1 VNPDDLRAVIA
12 LDPAAPL
19 AEVFEALI
27 ALSERALPEVEVVF
41 VEDDNLLR
49 LASLPGMVEVAGFAD
64 SAPRALP
71 PDRLRMQLDERAARI
86 RRACEH
92 ARLELRLQSRF
103 TILRGEVVDSL
114 LRAAAGADLLVVGR
128 SLRSAGLRTWLGAA
142 PERLAARLAAAGGA
156 ATLMFVHEPW
166 RTGRCILRIDPR
178 NGQSATLPQRLAEG
192 LGRREELPVETVE
205 LPGEDDPVALNRWL
219 RERCS
224 RFDPRVLVLP
234 LTDVGERLDLTALL
248 EDLPASVLISR

>member
-1 VNPDDLRAVIA
+1 MSPDDLRAVIA

-27 ALSERALPEVEVVF
+27 ALSERAPPEVEVVF
-41 VEDDNLLR
+41 IEDDNLLR
-49 LASLPGMVEVAGFAD
+49 LASLPGMVEVTGFAA

-86 RRACEH
+86 RRACDQ

-114 LRAAAGADLLVVGR
+114 LQAAAGADLLVVGR

-142 PERLAARLAAAGGA
+142 PERLAARLATTEGA
-156 ATLMFVHEPW
+156 ASLMFVHEPW
-166 RTGRCILRIDPR
+166 RTGRCILRIDPPD
-178 NGQSATLPQRLAEG
+178 GEAAALPRRLAVG
-192 LGRREELPVETVE
+192 LGRGEDLPVEAVV
-205 LPGEDDPVALNRWL
+205 LPTEGDPAALNHWL

-224 RFDPRVLVLP
+224 RLDPRVLVLP
-234 LTDVGERLDLTALL
+234 LTGVGERLELTALL

>member
-27 ALSERALPEVEVVF
+27 ALSERAPPEVEVVF

-49 LASLPGMVEVAGFAD
+49 LASLPGMVEVAGYAH

-92 ARLELRLQSRF
+92 ARLELSLQSRF

-114 LRAAAGADLLVVGR
+114 LRVAAGADLLVVGR

-142 PERLAARLAAAGGA
+142 PEQLAARFATTGGA
-156 ATLMFVHEPW
+156 ASLMFVHEPW
-166 RTGRCILRIDPR
+166 RTGRCILRIDPADGEPAALSR
-178 NGQSATLPQRLAEG
+178 HLAEG
-192 LGRREELPVETVE
+192 LGRREGLPVEAIE
-205 LPGEDDPVALNRWL
+205 LPAAGEPAALNRWL
-219 RERCS
+219 REQCS

-234 LTDVGERLDLTALL
+234 LTGIGERLALTALL

>member
-1 VNPDDLRAVIA
+1 MNPDDLRAVIA

-27 ALSERALPEVEVVF
+27 ALSERAPPEVEVVF

-71 PDRLRMQLDERAARI
+71 PDRLRTQLDERAARI
-86 RRACEH
+86 RRACDH

-103 TILRGEVVDSL
+103 TILRGEVLDSL
-114 LRAAAGADLLVVGR
+114 LQAAAGADLLVVGR

-142 PERLAARLAAAGGA
+142 PERLAARLATTGGA
-156 ATLMFVHEPW
+156 ASLMFVHEPW
-166 RTGRCILRIDPR
+166 RTGRCILRIDPG
-178 NGQSATLPQRLAEG
+178 NGEPAALPRRLAEG
-192 LGRREELPVETVE
+192 LGRREDLPVEAVA
-205 LPGEDDPVALNRWL
+205 LPADGDPLALNRWL
-219 RERCS
+219 RERCG

-234 LTDVGERLDLTALL
+234 LTGVGERLDLTALL